1 MPLMDSDV
9 ITLTQPIKHEIIIFV
24 CYLCSLEVSFCIG
37 AEDPLEMVFN
47 WTLTFP
53 NKFSTQYQTVKIVKA
68 RHLNTHFVASS
79 L

>member
-1 MPLMDSDV
+1 MDSDV
-9 ITLTQPIKHEIIIFV
+9 ITLTQPTKHEIFFF
-24 CYLCSLEVSFCIG
+24 CRYLCSLEVSFCID

-47 WTLTFP
+47 WTLIFP
-53 NKFSTQYQTVKIVKA
+53 NTFSTQYQTVKMVQVKE